1 VSIFKVVESY
11 VEVYFVTEPHLST
24 LCCLVK
30 MCATTGTLCIR
41 CTFRLIIVIF
51 FTYKRF
57 RVAKMSFQRSFSY
70 EDNLGGNFI
79 RYLSLRNMR
88 YLGIPISMKFFQ
100 RGYVSI
106 PANISR

>member
-1 VSIFKVVESY
+1 
-11 VEVYFVTEPHLST
+11 
-24 LCCLVK
+24 
-30 MCATTGTLCIR
+30 
-41 CTFRLIIVIF
+41 
-51 FTYKRF
+51 
-57 RVAKMSFQRSFSY
+57 MSFQRSFSY